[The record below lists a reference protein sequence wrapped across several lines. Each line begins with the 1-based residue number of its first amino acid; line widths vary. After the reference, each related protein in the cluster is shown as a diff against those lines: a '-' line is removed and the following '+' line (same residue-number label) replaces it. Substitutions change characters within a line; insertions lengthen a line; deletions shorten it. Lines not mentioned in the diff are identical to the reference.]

1 MCSCR
6 AQGGPLSALGPRVQ
20 RANSVLTALVDQ
32 GTASS
37 AHLLPWHPELGLAQA
52 ALLVSDR

>member
-1 MCSCR
+1 VY
-6 AQGGPLSALGPRVQ
+6 P
-20 RANSVLTALVDQ
+20 
-32 GTASS
+32 GTARS